1 MAFDKLTLTIKYS
14 AEGNTERFFFLKGK
28 LRLALMTLRLLFGA
42 ST

>member
-14 AEGNTERFFFLKGK
+14 AEGNTERVFFKGK

-42 ST
+42 SM

>member
-14 AEGNTERFFFLKGK
+14 AEGNTERFFFKGK

-42 ST
+42 SM